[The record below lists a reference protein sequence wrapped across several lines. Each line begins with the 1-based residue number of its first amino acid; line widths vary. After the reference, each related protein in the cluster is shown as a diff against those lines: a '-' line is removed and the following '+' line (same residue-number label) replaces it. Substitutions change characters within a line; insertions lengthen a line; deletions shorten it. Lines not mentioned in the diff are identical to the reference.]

1 MENKNLKKDI
11 GLFMAI
17 ALVAG
22 NMMGS
27 GIFMLPASLASVAG
41 PGSTILAWIL
51 TGIGSIFL
59 ALSFAKLGSKIPK
72 TGGPYEYSK
81 LAFGDFMGFINAWLY
96 WNGCWIANAAVIITI
111 TSYSAI
117 LFPILGVNH
126 LYSFLFGSA
135 ILWIVTLLN
144 IFGVRKA
151 GQAQLAITIFEILLF
166 IFFIII
172 ASLHFNTA
180 NIGPLFPKGKGINT
194 LSSAA
199 TLTLW
204 AFIGLESASVN
215 AGEIKNPKRNVKR
228 STIYGIVIA
237 IVLYLLINFF
247 AMGAMPQAE
256 LAKSSSP
263 IADILSRYLGGN
275 VTKLITIA
283 AVVSVIG
290 TAVGWVLS
298 TARIS
303 FAAAQDKVFP
313 EIFGKVHPKFK
324 TPYMSLIISGVLVNI
339 LLLLNYTKSFNAAF
353 NFIVILATL
362 SYLPVYAST
371 AAAEIMLLVKVDKN
385 FNLFRFIKS
394 SIIPLLGFIY
404 AGWTIYGSGANT
416 VLWGFI
422 LILAG
427 VPFYLYMKLKNYDGI
442 NKLRKDTNL
451 IDL

>member
-11 GLFMAI
+11 GLFIAT

-27 GIFMLPASLASVAG
+27 GIFMLPATLAGTSG
-41 PGSTILAWIL
+41 PGSTLLAWII

-81 LAFGDFMGFINAWLY
+81 LAFGDFMGVMNAWLY
-96 WNGCWIANAAVIITI
+96 WNGCWIANAAVIITV
-111 TSYSAI
+111 TSYSTVI
-117 LFPILGVNH
+117 FPILGVNH
-126 LYSFLFGSA
+126 FYSFLFSSA
-135 ILWIVTLLN
+135 ILWGATLLN
-144 IFGVRKA
+144 ILGVKKA
-151 GQAQLAITIFEILLF
+151 GQTQSIITVVEILLF

-172 ASLHFNTA
+172 ASMHFNSA
-180 NIGPLFPKGKGINT
+180 NITPIFPKNKGIST

-215 AGEIKNPKRNVKR
+215 AGEIKNPEKNVKR
-228 STIYGIVIA
+228 STILGIIIA
-237 IVLYLLINFF
+237 LILYLLVNFF
-247 AMGAMPQAE
+247 AMGAMSQSA
-256 LAKSSSP
+256 LAQSSSP
-263 IADILSRYLGGN
+263 ISDILSKYLGSN
-275 VTKLITIA
+275 VTTIITIIA
-283 AVVSVIG
+283 IVSVIG
-290 TAVGWVLS
+290 TAVGWILS

-313 EIFGKVHPKFK
+313 EVFAKVHPKYK

-339 LLLLNYTKSFNAAF
+339 LLLMNYTKSFNSAF
-353 NFIVILATL
+353 NFVVVLATL

-371 AAAEIMLLVKVDKN
+371 ASAEIMLLTKRDKN
-385 FNLFRFIKS
+385 FNIGRFIKS
-394 SIIPLLGFIY
+394 SIIPLLGFVY
-404 AGWTIYGSGANT
+404 AAWTIYGSGAT
-416 VLWGFI
+416 DVLWGFM

-427 VPFYLYMKLKNYDGI
+427 VPFYLYMKHKNPEKMI
-442 NKLRKDTNL
+442 KIREENQLN
-451 IDL
+451 